1 MAVSVTAKLYALLD
15 PHARRQFC
23 ILVALVL
30 VASLLEVVGVGMA
43 LPFIRLLQDPESLRG
58 FGGAAFLYDFR
69 DRFGERAFVI
79 ALTAG
84 YFTLVLA
91 KNAALGFIVYFRNR
105 FLYENR
111 AALSKRLYRHYLHA
125 PYEMHLRVN
134 TAEMLRNATGT
145 VGQFTNALYQIS
157 NILIETLTFLAI
169 LAFLLFVSPYAVAM
183 MALFFGGFG
192 AAFVGLLRRRTT
204 AWGRQSEAESLALIK
219 WLNQGLN
226 GIKEIRILGRE
237 AYFDR
242 HFADHADALGGY
254 MLRHNTANEM
264 PRLLIEVLMIGG
276 ICTALGASVLTGE
289 NLAAIIPLLGL
300 FAVAGLR
307 LMPSANRLI
316 TSYNGLKF
324 TTPAVDIL
332 YAVIGDEEDRRAQ
345 DGDARPAAFAREI
358 RLRDVI
364 FGYEGRPRAALRN
377 IDLAISRG
385 ERVGVTGPTGA
396 GKTTLVDLIM
406 GMHRPDSG
414 QITIDDTDITGRP
427 AAFRGLIGYV
437 PQQVHLIDDTL
448 TRNIALGREDGE
460 IDGEKVLKAVAL
472 ASLGDLVDALP
483 DGLDTVIGEGGVR
496 LSGGQRQRIGI
507 ARALYDDPDI
517 LVLDEA
523 TSALDYETEERINCA
538 IESLAGDKTIIVI
551 AHRLSTVKACDRILF
566 MREGAIEATGD
577 FETLL
582 RDSAEF
588 RNLVAQMSATP
599 GPAVGRGAAAETSAA
614 GR

>member
-1 MAVSVTAKLYALLD
+1 
-15 PHARRQFC
+15 
-23 ILVALVL
+23 
-30 VASLLEVVGVGMA
+30 
-43 LPFIRLLQDPESLRG
+43 
-58 FGGAAFLYDFR
+58 
-69 DRFGERAFVI
+69 
-79 ALTAG
+79 
-84 YFTLVLA
+84 
-91 KNAALGFIVYFRNR
+91 
-105 FLYENR
+105 
-111 AALSKRLYRHYLHA
+111 
-125 PYEMHLRVN
+125 
-134 TAEMLRNATGT
+134 
-145 VGQFTNALYQIS
+145 
-157 NILIETLTFLAI
+157 
-169 LAFLLFVSPYAVAM
+169 
-183 MALFFGGFG
+183 
-192 AAFVGLLRRRTT
+192 
-204 AWGRQSEAESLALIK
+204 
-219 WLNQGLN
+219 
-226 GIKEIRILGRE
+226 
-237 AYFDR
+237 
-242 HFADHADALGGY
+242 
-254 MLRHNTANEM
+254 
-264 PRLLIEVLMIGG
+264 
-276 ICTALGASVLTGE
+276 
-289 NLAAIIPLLGL
+289 
-300 FAVAGLR
+300 
-307 LMPSANRLI
+307 
-316 TSYNGLKF
+316 
-324 TTPAVDIL
+324 
-332 YAVIGDEEDRRAQ
+332 
-345 DGDARPAAFAREI
+345 
-358 RLRDVI
+358 
-364 FGYEGRPRAALRN
+364 
-377 IDLAISRG
+377 
-385 ERVGVTGPTGA
+385 
-396 GKTTLVDLIM
+396 M